1 MYLHLYP
8 LSRCCWGLHFWQTS
22 RKELT
27 RLISSDCLVAF
38 SLEQL
43 TSLTGSLAKMTRWP
57 LVVLSSV
64 LGNISLW
71 TYRSPPCHIESIPKK
86 VRTSLVRVFHASEFF
101 FWSCYLYKAAIFE
114 NQLRNCSSR
123 YLAPSCPPSQEWRF
137 GGGSGYASMH
147 WRGRN
152 LPLHVPWS
160 VSWHTRSLEIWFY
173 CIFTTWR
180 SFKWSKVNPSNSHPL
195 IFFTK
200 PFFLLRWEVRRRS
213 TCGWTTR
220 TEDAG
225 QERVLA
231 VMDRSSSV
239 DIDVYTYITHVTYVC
254 TCVLYSVLPCCAR
267 SCKVAQCCE
276 MWCNVLR
283 CNATECIMQCIL
295 QWQVMQCSVV

>member
-86 VRTSLVRVFHASEFF
+86 VRTSLVKVFHASELF

-195 IFFTK
+195 IFLQNPSSCFDGRLDGEAHAGEQLVQK
-200 PFFLLRWEVRRRS
+200 MQDRKGAGGHGPVIKRWHW
-213 TCGWTTR
+213 C
-220 TEDAG
+220 
-225 QERVLA
+225 
-231 VMDRSSSV
+231 
-239 DIDVYTYITHVTYVC
+239 IYVYYACHVC
-254 TCVLYSVLPCCAR
+254 
-267 SCKVAQCCE
+267 
-276 MWCNVLR
+276 M
-283 CNATECIMQCIL
+283 
-295 QWQVMQCSVV
+295 